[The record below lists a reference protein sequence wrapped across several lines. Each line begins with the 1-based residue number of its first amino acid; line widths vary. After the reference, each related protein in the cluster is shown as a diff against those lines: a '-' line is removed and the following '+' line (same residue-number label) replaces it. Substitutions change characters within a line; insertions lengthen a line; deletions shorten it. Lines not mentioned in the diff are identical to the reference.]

1 LQLSLRLIGLW
12 ERGESVAEVA
22 EMVGWK
28 VEGGTAT
35 AAAEMARAR
44 LMEEVVTER
53 LKGVVNMV
61 SAVCWV

>member
-1 LQLSLRLIGLW
+1 M
-12 ERGESVAEVA
+12 AEVA